1 MNSSAKIGEKGKV
14 VRIPALSWNPSYAPN
29 IKIIVKE
36 HNVTENTLNIFGI
49 YVRLQSFGDNFTPVS
64 MTSRK

>member
-14 VRIPALSWNPSYAPN
+14 VRIPTLCWNPSYAPN

-36 HNVTENTLNIFGI
+36 DNVTENTLNIFGI